1 MPNKNSPIKKV
12 IIPVAGLG
20 TRFLP
25 ATKAQPKEM
34 LPLVD
39 KPVIQY
45 LVEEAVASGIPDVI
59 FVTGRAK
66 RAIEDHFD
74 YSAELESILLKKG
87 KKDVFWEIRA
97 ISDMARFTYVRQKA
111 PRGDGD
117 ALLCAG
123 HLLGGEATAVLYGDD
138 IVDSKVPCLLQ
149 MNKVFEKYGDVVIA
163 LDQVPREEVS
173 RYGVVRAVK
182 ISDNVYE
189 IKDIVEKPPAKQ
201 APSNIIV
208 VGKYILTPEVF
219 DELKKLKPVGG
230 EIRLT
235 DALKNLLK
243 RRSIYGLRFKGT
255 RYDCGNKL
263 GFLQATV
270 EFALRHPEV
279 RKGFKKYLKE
289 RVKRV

>member
-1 MPNKNSPIKKV
+1 MIKKV

-45 LVEEAVASGIPDVI
+45 LVEEAVGSGISEVI

-74 YSAELESILLKKG
+74 YCAELESTLLKKG
-87 KKDVFWEIRA
+87 KRAVFQEIRA

-123 HLLGGEATAVLYGDD
+123 HLTDGEPAAVLYGDD
-138 IVDSKVPCLLQ
+138 IVDAKVPCLLQ
-149 MNKVFEKYGDVVIA
+149 MTKVFEKYRDTVIA
-163 LDQVPREEVS
+163 LDEVPREDVS
-173 RYGVVRAVK
+173 RYGVVRAIK

-189 IKDIVEKPPAKQ
+189 IKDIVEKPPADK
-201 APSNIIV
+201 APSNLII
-208 VGKYILTPEVF
+208 VGKYILAPEVF
-219 DELKKLKPVGG
+219 GELKKLKPVGG
-230 EIRLT
+230 EIRLA

-243 RRSIYGLRFKGT
+243 RRPIYGYRFEGT

-279 RKGFKKYLKE
+279 RNGFKRYLKA
-289 RVKRV
+289 RIKNI